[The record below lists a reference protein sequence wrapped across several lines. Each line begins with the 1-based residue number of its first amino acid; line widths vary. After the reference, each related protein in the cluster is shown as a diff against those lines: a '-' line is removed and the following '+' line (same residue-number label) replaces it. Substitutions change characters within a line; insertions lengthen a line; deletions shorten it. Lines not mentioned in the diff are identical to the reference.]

1 MGKHEAKPQKTRKA
15 QIALKCMHAA
25 KHPVSHISGLIV
37 LHTVAT
43 LILTKS
49 PIALILH

>member
-1 MGKHEAKPQKTRKA
+1 MGKHEAKPQKPKLA
-15 QIALKCMHAA
+15 KIGMKCLHGA
-25 KHPVSHISGLIV
+25 KHVVPHITSLIV
-37 LHTVAT
+37 LHTIAT